1 MEPNPGVPSAGI
13 GATPTLVEN
22 AGTPLGAG
30 PGPAA
35 PDNWMVWF
43 TEQQRVLLQQ
53 VSAHQLQILDQLYAA
68 QQAAQTRMMNQIAE
82 MLRTPR
88 GGAAPTGA
96 GSWAEANPWKLTKMG
111 PQDDAEAFINTFERI
126 ATAAKWPRDQ
136 WALLLAPCLTGP
148 AQEAVDTLPPTDA
161 KDYDRVKEVIL
172 HTLNISEDTYRRRL
186 RELRWAPG
194 LHPRTLGQKVK
205 ANALR
210 WLKPA
215 VRSATEVAEQI
226 MIEQYVMA
234 LPSSARNW
242 VRCHRPQA
250 LDEAML
256 LMEAFATAEE
266 SEFGRSRRP
275 VDGVGVKGM
284 RPAPDVGLKSKGHGA
299 ETHEDKK
306 SGRGGEG
313 LSKPALAPA
322 FRERVQKPLT
332 CFSCGLEGHLR
343 RDCPMMECSWA
354 DTWEAA
360 QAWRE
365 REALWAEETEEE
377 GSEPDEDL
385 GAGWE
390 DAGTHQE
397 LPVMTPLSSHQQQ
410 QGPWMLDRPST
421 LLTGGS
427 CKEKREEGRV
437 ERARG
442 GLQDPGEREDRPGK
456 EEDQLDPRRESETPP
471 WGWEGATGGLIRR
484 KGEAKG
490 GAEIW
495 RKMETRREGRRR
507 ES

>member
-1 MEPNPGVPSAGI
+1 
-13 GATPTLVEN
+13 
-22 AGTPLGAG
+22 
-30 PGPAA
+30 
-35 PDNWMVWF
+35 
-43 TEQQRVLLQQ
+43 
-53 VSAHQLQILDQLYAA
+53 
-68 QQAAQTRMMNQIAE
+68 
-82 MLRTPR
+82 
-88 GGAAPTGA
+88 
-96 GSWAEANPWKLTKMG
+96 
-111 PQDDAEAFINTFERI
+111 
-126 ATAAKWPRDQ
+126 
-136 WALLLAPCLTGP
+136 
-148 AQEAVDTLPPTDA
+148 
-161 KDYDRVKEVIL
+161 
-172 HTLNISEDTYRRRL
+172 
-186 RELRWAPG
+186 
-194 LHPRTLGQKVK
+194 
-205 ANALR
+205 
-210 WLKPA
+210 
-215 VRSATEVAEQI
+215 
-226 MIEQYVMA
+226 
-234 LPSSARNW
+234 
-242 VRCHRPQA
+242 
-250 LDEAML
+250 
-256 LMEAFATAEE
+256 
-266 SEFGRSRRP
+266 
-275 VDGVGVKGM
+275 M

-490 GAEIW
+490 GRRFGGRWRRGERDGEGKAEGYSAAEGEKVT
-495 RKMETRREGRRR
+495 REGGGPGTRVRVGPVLATHPACARRREGTQAQPWNLGIGQEGEGARGGEESWWAVRERRR
-507 ES
+507 LLGSHASPAPRDEGESSVEDYRPARPSTL